1 MVNEDNIDASNN
13 RLYRYKISGG
23 TERLAQPVIVIA
35 GPTASGKTKLAIDL
49 AKAINGE
56 IISADSMQVYRY
68 MDIGTAKPDRE
79 EMSGIRHYLIDEINP
94 NEEFSV
100 ARFQELA
107 MKYIR
112 QIIDNGKKPIIA
124 GGTGLYINS
133 LLYNINFSETIS
145 DWALRE
151 QLEKEAEEKGNK
163 FIHDKLAAIDPEA
176 AARLHENDRK
186 RVIRAIEVFTH
197 TNMPIS
203 RHQQLSRLNPPPYD
217 YIIFGLRMDREK
229 LYERINR
236 RVDIMLENGLIDEV
250 KKLCELGYDKG
261 ATAMQGLGYK
271 EILSYLNGELS
282 YDEAVYILKRDT
294 RHYAKRQIT
303 WFKRTEGIQWLDILE
318 DTSTAAL
325 IKNILDYI
333 ATLGIIL

>member
-1 MVNEDNIDASNN
+1 
-13 RLYRYKISGG
+13 
-23 TERLAQPVIVIA
+23 LAQSVIVIA
-35 GPTASGKTKLAIDL
+35 GPTASGKTKLAVDL
-49 AKAINGE
+49 AKKINGE
-56 IISADSMQVYRY
+56 IISADSMQVYKY
-68 MDIGTAKPDRE
+68 MDIGTAKPDKE
-79 EMSGIRHYLIDEINP
+79 EMSGIRHYLIDEIYP
-94 NEEFSV
+94 DEEFSV

-107 MKYIR
+107 MKYIS
-112 QIIDNGKKPIIA
+112 QILSNGKVPIIA

-186 RVIRAIEVFTH
+186 RVIRAIEVYTH

-203 RHQQLSRLNPPPYD
+203 QHQQLSRLNPPPYN
-217 YIIFGLRMDREK
+217 YIVFGLRMDRER

-236 RVDIMLENGLIDEV
+236 RVDLMLENGLIDEV
-250 KKLCELGYDKG
+250 KKLRELGYDKG

-271 EILSYLNGELS
+271 EILSYLDGEIPFS
-282 YDEAVYILKRDT
+282 
-294 RHYAKRQIT
+294 
-303 WFKRTEGIQWLDILE
+303 
-318 DTSTAAL
+318 
-325 IKNILDYI
+325 
-333 ATLGIIL
+333 